1 MTEALAATQAQ
12 LESLEKAALVQVA
25 CRGHIT
31 AAAAHRLYH
40 PIGTVATAQSC
51 RGHITAAAAHR
62 LYHPIGTV
70 ATAQSCRGHITAAAA
85 HRLHPIGTVATA
97 QSGPDTI
104 RAVCTVLCVYHR
116 EAVG

>member
-12 LESLEKAALVQVA
+12 LESLEMAALVQVA

-40 PIGTVATAQSC
+40 PIGTVATAQS
-51 RGHITAAAAHR
+51 
-62 LYHPIGTV
+62 
-70 ATAQSCRGHITAAAA
+70 
-85 HRLHPIGTVATA
+85 
-97 QSGPDTI
+97 GPDTI

>member
-12 LESLEKAALVQVA
+12 LESLEMAALVQVA

-70 ATAQSCRGHITAAAA
+70 ATAQS
-85 HRLHPIGTVATA
+85 
-97 QSGPDTI
+97 GPDTI